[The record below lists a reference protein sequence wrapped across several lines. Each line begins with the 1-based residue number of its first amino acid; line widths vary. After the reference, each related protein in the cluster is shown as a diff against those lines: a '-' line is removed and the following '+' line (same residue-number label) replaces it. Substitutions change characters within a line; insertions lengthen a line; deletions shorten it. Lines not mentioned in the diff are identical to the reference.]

1 MSMYS
6 NVFNISESAGA
17 AEASLDWPIEHII
30 FIANDGADDL
40 LIGLDRAIAGA
51 PADGLGAP
59 IRLKTGEVLQDMPCQ
74 VKKLY
79 YQRGGA
85 ADVAF
90 RALGVS

>member
-1 MSMYS
+1 VSLHT

-17 AEASLDWPIEHII
+17 AEASLDWPVEFISHIK
-30 FIANDGADDL
+30 NDGTDDL
-40 LIGLDRAIAGA
+40 LIGLDRAITGA

-59 IRLKTGEVLQDMPCQ
+59 IRLKAGEVLEDLPVQ

-85 ADVAF
+85 VDVAF